1 MRRLVEPE
9 MKDQNYHYLFSPS
22 SNAGD
27 FNRQMYWLSQQPTNW
42 ASKGMRLRRDASF
55 FYETS
60 EKARLIF
67 VTELER
73 SNFNFGRFYR
83 WELQERI
90 LQILNKSQDYF
101 LPDFDTYYLLMHLAI
116 ENVLKAIWL
125 DHYPEN
131 IGFDKLPRAL
141 NTHDLCRLAAEV
153 NLSLSTNQEKVL
165 SKIGELFLGYSRYP
179 IRNRVKLT
187 SGPADLDFG
196 EKNFDST
203 CIDCLE
209 NPYAQDKQVLDELFT
224 ERLQTRL
231 EQVFANSHERMQS
244 TFDFTTEGTESANRG
259 EK

>member
-1 MRRLVEPE
+1 
-9 MKDQNYHYLFSPS
+9 MKDQIYHYLFSPS
-22 SNAGD
+22 SSTGD
-27 FNRQMYWLSQQPTNW
+27 FNRQMYWLGQQPTNW
-42 ASKGMRLRRDASF
+42 ASKGMRLRRDASL

-60 EKARLIF
+60 EKARLIL

-90 LQILNKSQDYF
+90 LQILNKNQDYY
-101 LPDFDTYYLLMHLAI
+101 LPDFDSYYLLMHLAI
-116 ENVLKAIWL
+116 ENILKAIWL

-141 NTHDLCRLAAEV
+141 NTHNLCQLATDV
-153 NLSLSTNQEKVL
+153 NLPLSPNQEKAL

-179 IRNRVKLT
+179 IRNRINLT
-187 SGPADLDFG
+187 SDTEGLDFG

-209 NPYAQDKQVLDELFT
+209 NPYAQDKQVLDEFFT

-231 EQVFANSHERMQS
+231 EKVFDNSHERMKS
-244 TFDFTTEGTESANRG
+244 TFDFAERT
-259 EK
+259 